1 MRVNDTM
8 PRSIPAT
15 ALLHQEGTIAVI
27 ALVGLSLSPQGVFAG
42 LAPRGSLVNAVLFG
56 IMAGGGCSLLLWVIR
71 GLGALTRLE
80 HWQSE
85 MVKGWTVTDAL
96 AVALFSGLAE
106 EALLRALVQP
116 LIGLLP
122 AAAIFAVLHLIPDR
136 KLWLWPVLALA
147 MGVVLGGVFELA
159 GYPAAAIAHIV
170 INGLSLLRLRLP
182 QEG

>member
-1 MRVNDTM
+1 
-8 PRSIPAT
+8 
-15 ALLHQEGTIAVI
+15 
-27 ALVGLSLSPQGVFAG
+27 
-42 LAPRGSLVNAVLFG
+42 
-56 IMAGGGCSLLLWVIR
+56 MAGGGCSLLLWVLR
-71 GLGALTRLE
+71 GLGALARLE

>member
-1 MRVNDTM
+1 MQVSDSS

-15 ALLHQEGTIAVI
+15 VLLHQEGAIAVI
-27 ALVGLSLSPQGVFAG
+27 ALVGLSFRPQGMVAG
-42 LAPRGSLVNAVLFG
+42 LGPRGSPANAVLLG
-56 IMAGGGCSLLLWVIR
+56 LAAGAGCSLFIWLLR
-71 GLGALTRLE
+71 GLESLAKLE
-80 HWQSE
+80 RWQSE
-85 MVKGWTVTDAL
+85 VVKGWTTTDAL

-136 KLWLWPVLALA
+136 RLWLWPVLALA
-147 MGVVLGGVFELA
+147 IGVVLGGVFELA

-170 INGLSLLRLRLP
+170 INGLSLLRLRSV
-182 QEG
+182 QES